1 MSELLLTA
9 HTGRS
14 TGTRSSRRLRAEG
27 LVPGVVYGLGQD
39 SVPVA
44 VEWPALRKALIT
56 DAGVN
61 ALLTLVIDG
70 EEQLSIVKD
79 IQRHPTRRDVI
90 HVDYIR
96 LDPNAEV
103 EVEVPVLLVGEARN
117 VTQVSG
123 MVDQTMFSLPVLS
136 KPDSI
141 PTELTA
147 DISELEVG
155 STLTVDDVALPDG
168 VRAAI
173 DGTETVAT
181 AVVTRSTIEAMR
193 AEDEAEAAAEGEEGA
208 EGEASEGG
216 EDANGGGDD
225 S

>member
-27 LVPGVVYGLGQD
+27 MVPGVVYGLGKE
-39 SVPVA
+39 SVAVA

-61 ALLTLVIDG
+61 ALLTLDIDG
-70 EEQLSIVKD
+70 EKQLSIVKD

-103 EVEVPVLLVGEARN
+103 EVEVPVILIGEARE

-147 DISELEVG
+147 DISSLEVG
-155 STLTVDDVALPDG
+155 STITVDDVELPEG
-168 VRAAI
+168 VRAAV
-173 DGTETVAT
+173 DGDETVAT

-193 AEDEAEAAAEGEEGA
+193 AEDEAEVAEGEEGA
-208 EGEASEGG
+208 EGESEG
-216 EDANGGGDD
+216 DGGDD
-225 S
+225 ASDGDDS

>member
-27 LVPGVVYGLGQD
+27 MVPGVVYGLGKE
-39 SVPVA
+39 SVAVA

-61 ALLTLVIDG
+61 ALLTLDIDG
-70 EEQLSIVKD
+70 EKQLSIVND

-103 EVEVPVLLVGEARN
+103 EVEVPVILIGEARE

-147 DISELEVG
+147 DISSLEVG
-155 STLTVDDVALPDG
+155 STITVDDVELPEG
-168 VRAAI
+168 VRAAV
-173 DGTETVAT
+173 DGDETVAT

-193 AEDEAEAAAEGEEGA
+193 AEDEAEVAEGEEGA
-208 EGEASEGG
+208 EGESEG
-216 EDANGGGDD
+216 DGGDD
-225 S
+225 ASDGDDS

>member
-27 LVPGVVYGLGQD
+27 MVPGVVYGLGKE
-39 SVPVA
+39 SVAVA

-61 ALLTLVIDG
+61 ALLTLDIDG
-70 EEQLSIVKD
+70 EKQLSIVKD

-103 EVEVPVLLVGEARN
+103 EVEVPVILIGEARE

-147 DISELEVG
+147 DISSLEVG
-155 STLTVDDVALPDG
+155 STITVDDVELPEG
-168 VRAAI
+168 VRAAV
-173 DGTETVAT
+173 DGDETVAT

-193 AEDEAEAAAEGEEGA
+193 AEDEAEVAEGEEGA
-208 EGEASEGG
+208 EGESEGDG
-216 EDANGGGDD
+216 GDDASGGDD